1 MPDEEPKAYKTAKV
15 VWQKEHGALQEFI
28 LNINTITSIGRESNS
43 DIVLP
48 AKNISKQHAVILW
61 KENKFAIADR
71 GSANGVQVNG
81 LRIKEPAFLKD
92 GDRIEIGDFVLSFY
106 ALGEKPL
113 AEVITRPFMDL
124 ESMKKAKEIAV
135 SADDKEP
142 LSEKPTMILPNI
154 LDELAGITESPAQ
167 QTTGSGVKASK
178 SEPVKETR
186 VIEDEPEMKKQ
197 PTVEKPEN
205 KTQLFEAEPVATEKA
220 REFTNI
226 DEIFTGLLL
235 QQTQIVN
242 EAAQAFKEKEQATK
256 TRLASLND
264 RLGVVAQEMVEFEQ
278 KTSESD
284 LADIL
289 IRLTRNPNDVTLLV
303 ELAKHSDLIRT
314 MMKNLSTHAAMVDNI
329 KLELDT
335 ELAKFSK

>member
-1 MPDEEPKAYKTAKV
+1 MPDEEPKANKTAKV
-15 VWQKEHGALQEFI
+15 VWQKEHGPLQEFI

-71 GSANGVQVNG
+71 GSVNGVLVNG
-81 LRIKEPAFLKD
+81 LRIKEPTFLKD
-92 GDRIEIGDFVLSFY
+92 GDKIEVGDFVLSFY
-106 ALGEKPL
+106 YFSEKPV
-113 AEVITRPFMDL
+113 AEMKTLIFKESAL
-124 ESMKKAKEIAV
+124 EERAQEKAI
-135 SADDKEP
+135 SADKKEP

-154 LDELAGITESPAQ
+154 LDELAGTKELPAQ
-167 QTTGSGVKASK
+167 QATGPGVKASK
-178 SEPVKETR
+178 SEPVKETK
-186 VIEDEPEMKKQ
+186 VIEDEPAMKRQ
-197 PTVEKPEN
+197 PTGEKPEN
-205 KTQLFEAEPVATEKA
+205 KTQLIEAEPVATEKA

-226 DEIFTGLLL
+226 DEIFNGLLI

-256 TRLASLND
+256 TKLASLND
-264 RLGVVAQEMVEFEQ
+264 RLGAVVQEMVEFEQ
-278 KTSESD
+278 KTSESN

-289 IRLTRNPNDVTLLV
+289 IKLARNPNDVTLLV
-303 ELAKHSDLIRT
+303 ELVKHSDLIRT
-314 MMKNLSTHAAMVDNI
+314 LMKNLSTHAAMVNNI

-335 ELAKFSK
+335 ELAK